1 MTYNIVKGL
10 DFVLEFC
17 QINKFDQYREIYT
30 IYMGDTFWD
39 IDIKVRRN

>member
-17 QINKFDQYREIYT
+17 QINKSLTNIEKYTQYTWGHILEH
-30 IYMGDTFWD
+30 
-39 IDIKVRRN
+39 